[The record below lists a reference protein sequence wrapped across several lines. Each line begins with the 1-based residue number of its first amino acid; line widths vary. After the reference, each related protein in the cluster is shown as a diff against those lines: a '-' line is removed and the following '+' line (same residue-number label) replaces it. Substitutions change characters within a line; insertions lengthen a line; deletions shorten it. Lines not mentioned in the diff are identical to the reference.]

1 MKILG
6 LTGPSGA
13 GKGAV
18 AAIFQSFGIPSIDT
32 DAVYHQLLDEGGSI
46 TTELTASFGQE
57 LLDEHGR
64 IDRKSL
70 RAAVFGKENT
80 PSLLHTLNKITHKYI
95 MARTNERIEALAK
108 SGTAAVLIDAPLL
121 FEAGVDKA
129 CDAVIGVLS
138 DRAVRLSRITAR
150 DSITKEAAQMRLDAQ
165 KSDDFYRSACQ
176 YIIENNGDRAALEAQ
191 IRCLLKELNLE
202 V

>member
-32 DAVYHQLLDEGGSI
+32 DAVYHQLLDEGGAI
-46 TTELTASFGQE
+46 TKELTASFGQE

-64 IDRKSL
+64 IDRKKLS
-70 RAAVFGKENT
+70 ATVFGKENT
-80 PSLLHTLNKITHKYI
+80 PALLHTLNKITHKYV
-95 MARTNERIEALAK
+95 MARTNERIDALAQ
-108 SGTAAVLIDAPLL
+108 SGVAAVLIDAPLL

-150 DSITKEAAQMRLDAQ
+150 DSITEEAAQMRLDAQ

-176 YIIENNGDRAALEAQ
+176 YIIENNGDRTALESQ
-191 IRCLLKELNLE
+191 IRCLLKKLNLE

>member
-18 AAIFQSFGIPSIDT
+18 AAIFQTFGIPSIDT
-32 DAVYHQLLDEGGSI
+32 DAVYHQLLDEGGAI
-46 TTELTASFGQE
+46 TKELTDFFGQE

-64 IDRKSL
+64 IDRKKL
-70 RAAVFGKENT
+70 RATVFGKENT
-80 PSLLHTLNKITHKYI
+80 PALLHTLNKITHKYV
-95 MARTNERIEALAK
+95 MARTNERIDALAQ
-108 SGTAAVLIDAPLL
+108 SGVAAVLIDAPLL

-138 DRAVRLSRITAR
+138 DCAVRLSRITAR
-150 DSITKEAAQMRLDAQ
+150 DSITEEAAQMRLDAQ

-176 YIIENNGDRAALEAQ
+176 YIIENNGDRTALESQ
-191 IRCLLKELNLE
+191 IRCLLKKLNLE

>member
-1 MKILG
+1 
-6 LTGPSGA
+6 
-13 GKGAV
+13 
-18 AAIFQSFGIPSIDT
+18 
-32 DAVYHQLLDEGGSI
+32 
-46 TTELTASFGQE
+46 
-57 LLDEHGR
+57 
-64 IDRKSL
+64 
-70 RAAVFGKENT
+70 
-80 PSLLHTLNKITHKYI
+80 
-95 MARTNERIEALAK
+95 
-108 SGTAAVLIDAPLL
+108 LL

-150 DSITKEAAQMRLDAQ
+150 DSITEEAAQMRLDAQ

-176 YIIENNGDRAALEAQ
+176 YIIENNGDHAALEAQ